1 MFGINK
7 YALIAIIVI
16 AVTVILIVILVI
28 HAIKYNIKQK
38 NLTIREY
45 LKNNVS
51 YKENIK
57 TYNKKLEEIGI
68 TSKKEKKKLLKLLEA
83 LRK

>member
-16 AVTVILIVILVI
+16 AITVILTVILVI

-38 NLTIREY
+38 NLTIREC
-45 LKNNVS
+45 LKNNIS

-57 TYNKKLEEIGI
+57 IYNEKLEEIGI
-68 TSKKEKKKLLKLLEA
+68 TSKKEKKKFLKLLET